1 MSSNLKVV
9 VDHREQSVLDKII
22 LAFLLYFVLI
32 EGAEIY
38 FHQLAWALNI
48 IVIFSFHAI
57 GIRSEKYHLFVSRV
71 NFISIDRKCFP
82 VDYKALKTWYLF

>member
-38 FHQLAWALNI
+38 FHQLA
-48 IVIFSFHAI
+48 
-57 GIRSEKYHLFVSRV
+57 
-71 NFISIDRKCFP
+71 
-82 VDYKALKTWYLF
+82 